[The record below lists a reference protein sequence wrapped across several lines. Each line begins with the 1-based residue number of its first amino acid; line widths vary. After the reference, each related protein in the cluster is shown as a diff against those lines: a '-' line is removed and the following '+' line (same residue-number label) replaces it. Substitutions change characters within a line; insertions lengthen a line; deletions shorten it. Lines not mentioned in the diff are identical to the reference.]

1 MPSRIS
7 TLFAGGILA
16 VALAVVAATV
26 PVPLVALGPGPTFN
40 TLTDVD
46 GKPVVAVTDL
56 PTYPTSGNLNMT
68 TVSVTDRLTLAT
80 ALSFWGSAGEQ
91 VVPRSAIYEPG
102 KTDEQVQEKNAAD
115 FTSSEINA
123 ESAAVQELALPSVPA
138 VADVI
143 EGSAAD
149 GKLRAGDRLVSVNG
163 TAVASPDAVNTL
175 LQATKP
181 GDTATVAFTRG
192 DAPQTVTVTLGSG
205 DGRAQGVLGVM
216 LAVLPKDGGV
226 AINLGGVGGPSAG
239 LMFSLGIVDKLTPGP
254 LTGGR
259 FVAGTGAI
267 DAQGTVSN
275 IGGIQFKMAAA
286 RAAGATVFLLPAGE
300 CAEAVAAAPAGLQLI
315 KVGTLH
321 DAVTA
326 LDDLHAGRTPPSCS

>member
-1 MPSRIS
+1 MPSRTS
-7 TLFAGGILA
+7 TLFVGGMLA
-16 VALAVVAATV
+16 AALAVVAVAV

-40 TLTDVD
+40 TLTEVD
-46 GKPVVAVTDL
+46 GKPVVAVTGL

-80 ALSFWGSAGEQ
+80 ALGFWGSSAEQ

-138 VADVI
+138 VADVVD
-143 EGSAAD
+143 GSAAD
-149 GKLRAGDRLVSVNG
+149 GKLKAGDRLVSVNG

-181 GDTATVAFTRG
+181 GDTATIAFTRDG
-192 DAPQTVTVTLGSG
+192 APKTVTVTLGSG
-205 DGRAQGVLGVM
+205 DGRAQGVLGVV
-216 LAVLPKDGGV
+216 LAVLPKDGSV

-286 RAAGATVFLLPAGE
+286 RAAGATAFLLPAGE
-300 CAEAVAAAPAGLQLI
+300 CTEAVAAAPAGLQLI

-321 DAVTA
+321 DAVAA
-326 LDDLHAGRTPPSCS
+326 LDDLEAGRTPPGCS

>member
-1 MPSRIS
+1 VRSRTS
-7 TLFAGGILA
+7 TLLAGGLLA
-16 VALAVVAATV
+16 VALALLAVAV

-40 TLTDVD
+40 TLADAD
-46 GKPVVAVTDL
+46 GKPVVAVSGLT
-56 PTYPTSGNLNMT
+56 TYPTTGNLNMT

-80 ALSFWGSAGEQ
+80 ALSYWGSSGEQ

-138 VADVI
+138 VADVV

-149 GKLRAGDRLVSVNG
+149 GKLKAGDRLVSVNG

-181 GDTATVAFTRG
+181 GDTATVAFTRVG
-192 DAPQTVTVTLGSG
+192 APQTVTVTLGSG

-216 LAVLPKDGGV
+216 LAVLPKEGGV

-321 DAVTA
+321 DAVAA
-326 LDDLHAGRTPPSCS
+326 LDDLDAGRTPPGCS

>member
-16 VALAVVAATV
+16 VALGVVAVTV
-26 PVPLVALGPGPTFN
+26 PAPLVALGPGPTFN

-80 ALSFWGSAGEQ
+80 ALSFWGSAGQQ
-91 VVPRSAIYEPG
+91 VVPRSAVYEPG

-138 VADVI
+138 VADVV

-175 LQATKP
+175 LQTTKP
-181 GDTATVAFTRG
+181 GDTATVAFTRD

-216 LAVLPKDGGV
+216 LAALPKEGDV

-239 LMFSLGIVDKLTPGP
+239 LMFSLGIIDKLTPGP

-321 DAVTA
+321 DAVAA
-326 LDDLHAGRTPPSCS
+326 LDDLDAGRTPSGCS

>member
-1 MPSRIS
+1 MS

-16 VALAVVAATV
+16 VALAVVAVTV

-80 ALSFWGSAGEQ
+80 ALSFWGSSGQQ

-102 KTDEQVQEKNAAD
+102 KTEEQVQEKNAAD

-123 ESAAVQELALPSVPA
+123 ESAAVQELGLPSVPA
-138 VADVI
+138 VADVV

-149 GKLRAGDRLVSVNG
+149 GKLKAGDRLVSVNG

-181 GDTATVAFTRG
+181 GDPATVAFTRD

-216 LAVLPKDGGV
+216 LAVLPKAGGV

-326 LDDLHAGRTPPSCS
+326 LDDLDAGRAPSSCS

>member
-1 MPSRIS
+1 MS
-7 TLFAGGILA
+7 TLLASGLLAAALVVIA
-16 VALAVVAATV
+16 VAV

-40 TLTDVD
+40 TLADVD
-46 GKPVVAVTDL
+46 GKPVITVSGI

-68 TVSVTDRLTLAT
+68 TVSVTDRLTFAAVLRSW
-80 ALSFWGSAGEQ
+80 ALRGEQ

-102 KTDEQVQEKNAAD
+102 KTDEQVQQKNAEDFAD
-115 FTSSEINA
+115 SEINA
-123 ESAAVQELALPSVPA
+123 ESAAVHELGLPSVPA
-138 VADVI
+138 VADVVA
-143 EGSAAD
+143 GSAAD
-149 GKLRAGDRLVSVNG
+149 GKLRAGDRLVALNG
-163 TAVASPDAVNTL
+163 APVASPDAVNAA

-181 GDTATVAFTRG
+181 GDPVTVAYVRDGARQSLTL
-192 DAPQTVTVTLGSG
+192 TLGSG
-205 DGRAQGVLGVM
+205 EGRTQGVLGVV
-216 LAVLPKDGGV
+216 LAILPKDGMVSVG
-226 AINLGGVGGPSAG
+226 LCGVGGPSAG
-239 LMFSLGIVDKLTPGP
+239 LMFSLGIVDKLTPGD

-267 DAQGTVSN
+267 DADGTVQN

-300 CAEAVAAAPAGLQLI
+300 CAEAAAAVPAGLRLV

-326 LDDLHAGRTPPSCS
+326 LGDLNAGRDPSACP

>member
-1 MPSRIS
+1 MS

-16 VALAVVAATV
+16 VALAVVAVTV

-68 TVSVTDRLTLAT
+68 TVSVTDQLTLAT
-80 ALSFWGSAGEQ
+80 ALSFWGSSGEQ
-91 VVPRSAIYEPG
+91 VVPRSAIFEPG
-102 KTDEQVQEKNAAD
+102 KTEEQVQEKNAAD

-123 ESAAVQELALPSVPA
+123 ESAAVRELALPSVPA
-138 VADVI
+138 VADVV

-149 GKLRAGDRLVSVNG
+149 GKLKAGDRLVSVNG

-175 LQATKP
+175 LHATKP
-181 GDTATVAFTRG
+181 GETATVAFTRDG
-192 DAPQTVTVTLGSG
+192 APQTVTVMLGSG

-326 LDDLHAGRTPPSCS
+326 LDDLDAGRTPSGCS

>member
-1 MPSRIS
+1 M
-7 TLFAGGILA
+7 LAAG
-16 VALAVVAATV
+16 LAVVAATV
-26 PVPLVALGPGPTFN
+26 PVPLVALGPGPTYN
-40 TLTDVD
+40 TLTDLD
-46 GKPVVAVTDL
+46 GKPVVDVTGL
-56 PTYPTSGNLNMT
+56 STYPTSGNLNMT
-68 TVSVTDRLTLAT
+68 TVSVTDRLTLAN
-80 ALSFWGSAGEQ
+80 ALGFWASSGEQ

-115 FTSSEINA
+115 FTGSEINA

-138 VADVI
+138 VADVVD
-143 EGSAAD
+143 GSAAD
-149 GKLRAGDRLVSVNG
+149 GKLKAGDRLVSVNG

-181 GDTATVAFTRG
+181 GDIATIAFTRDG
-192 DAPQTVTVTLGSG
+192 APQTVTVTLGPAA

-216 LAVLPKDGGV
+216 LAVLPKQGGV

-239 LMFSLGIVDKLTPGP
+239 LMFSLGIVDKLTPGS

-267 DAQGTVSN
+267 DAQGAVSN

-300 CAEAVAAAPAGLQLI
+300 CAEAVAAAPAGLQLV
-315 KVGTLH
+315 KVSTLH
-321 DAVTA
+321 DAVAA
-326 LDDLHAGRTPPSCS
+326 LDDLDAGKAPSGCP